1 MNWEPF
7 SVRSVY
13 NNRTTNF
20 TLEGAT
26 IDIEQLLQ
34 ACRRHEPL
42 AWEAF
47 VRLYQHRLY
56 ALSFGY
62 LRNTAEAEELAQE
75 AFVHVFR
82 NLHQFSG
89 HAAGL
94 EPWLFAITR
103 HCCIDRQRH
112 NKARLPSAAN
122 SVSNGT
128 DDEWPEHDE
137 LLDAGA
143 TPEQTLATKQDQNM
157 LYRALQETSEETR
170 DLILLKDIQGL
181 KIEEVA
187 NILGLPVGTVKSKC
201 HRAKI
206 ELAKVLL
213 RLGAEN
219 DLRDSVQGANS

>member
-1 MNWEPF
+1 M
-7 SVRSVY
+7 
-13 NNRTTNF
+13 
-20 TLEGAT
+20 LEDMT
-26 IDIEQLLQ
+26 IDIEKLLL

-42 AWEAF
+42 AWEAL
-47 VRLYQHRLY
+47 VRLCQHRLY

-62 LRNTAEAEELAQE
+62 LRNAAEAEEVAQE
-75 AFVHVFR
+75 AFVQVFR

-112 NKARLPSAAN
+112 NKARLPSA
-122 SVSNGT
+122 SNGVQHSP
-128 DDEWPEHDE
+128 DDEWPEGT
-137 LLDAGA
+137 LVPDAGT
-143 TPEQTLATKQDQNM
+143 TPEQTLATLQEQRM

-213 RLGAEN
+213 RLGAGN
-219 DLRDSVQGANS
+219 NLQDSVQGASS